1 MSGRIYLPVLHS
13 FENNNVFTGSF
24 GPFRYKITPN
34 VVMRN
39 AKEVNNEQSSMK
51 AEYWHGP
58 LCYEYSDIEGEKT
71 FVMTEPGLSQMRDW
85 LDAQI

>member
-1 MSGRIYLPVLHS
+1 MSGQIYLPVLHS
-13 FENNNVFTGSF
+13 FENNNVFTGSS
-24 GPFRYKITPN
+24 GPMRYKVTPS

-39 AKEVNNEQSSMK
+39 AKEVNNEESAMK

-71 FVMTEPGLSQMRDW
+71 FIMTEQGLEQMRAW
-85 LDAQI
+85 LTEQI

>member
-1 MSGRIYLPVLHS
+1 
-13 FENNNVFTGSF
+13 
-24 GPFRYKITPN
+24 
-34 VVMRN
+34 MRN